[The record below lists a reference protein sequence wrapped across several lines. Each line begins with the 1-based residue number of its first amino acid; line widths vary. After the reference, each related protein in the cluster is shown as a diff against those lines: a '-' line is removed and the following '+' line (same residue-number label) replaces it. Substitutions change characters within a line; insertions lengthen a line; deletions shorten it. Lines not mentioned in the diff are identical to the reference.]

1 MRTATSMEYRGE
13 ILGYELLLNKS
24 EGEASRPLPQIYN

>member
-1 MRTATSMEYRGE
+1 MHLATSMEYRGE
-13 ILGYELLLNKS
+13 IFDYLILLNKS